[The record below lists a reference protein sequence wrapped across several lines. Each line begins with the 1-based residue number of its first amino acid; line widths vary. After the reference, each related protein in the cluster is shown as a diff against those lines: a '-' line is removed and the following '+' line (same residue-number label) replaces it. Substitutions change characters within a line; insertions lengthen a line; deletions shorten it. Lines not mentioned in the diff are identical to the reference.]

1 MTPQLALLT
10 ILARVV
16 IRMVR
21 NPMQCQELQ
30 ELENALAAVER
41 GEAATHVY
49 QGDD

>member
-10 ILARVV
+10 LLTRVV
-16 IRMVR
+16 LRMAR
-21 NPMQCQELQ
+21 NPMQCPELQ

-49 QGDD
+49 VGDD